1 VVVEVELVVVVVVV
15 VVESIANKQY
25 YFSHN
30 THTLTLS
37 HSLYEALDA
46 PLHQRLQVVQA
57 T

>member
-1 VVVEVELVVVVVVV
+1 VVVEVELVVVV